1 MSVMV
6 PVLILKLTWLDHQRP
21 ARSRQ
26 DRKSRGAHQP
36 LNAIDDKVPRADVE
50 DFKLEK
56 LRSFAGRAE
65 SQPVVQI
72 NGDGRAGRF
81 HEPKN
86 AASVGSRAGFHS
98 GKMHYW
104 KHVGQAVHETESG
117 TGRLLH
123 LNDRAVAILS
133 TPSHAIPI

>member
-65 SQPVVQI
+65 SQPVVPNQRRWK
-72 NGDGRAGRF
+72 GRQ
-81 HEPKN
+81 
-86 AASVGSRAGFHS
+86 VSRTQ
-98 GKMHYW
+98 KRR
-104 KHVGQAVHETESG
+104 V
-117 TGRLLH
+117 R
-123 LNDRAVAILS
+123 R
-133 TPSHAIPI
+133 